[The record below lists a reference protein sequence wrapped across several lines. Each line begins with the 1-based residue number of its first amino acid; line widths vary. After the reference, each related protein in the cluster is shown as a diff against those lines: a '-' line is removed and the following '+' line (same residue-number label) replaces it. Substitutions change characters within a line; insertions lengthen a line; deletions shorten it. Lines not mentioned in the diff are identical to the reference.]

1 MFEPLSIDQ
10 SYLQYIRDP
19 TRYKKI
25 LFYAKIDGQNWYDL
39 SNYVQKITTT
49 NRIQLL
55 SKPAFDEAKITVAN
69 LNNEFTPTQYNDTFD
84 PVNGKING
92 TVNDNYLNKIWEV
105 KILVRV
111 DNGTSHIDVP
121 IFYGWKLQQGIAE
134 KHKKAEIAI
143 KDLLWITSQKKL
155 EYPLLYT
162 AMKPNEIIADLLT
175 RAGIDSSYHD
185 FQSLTTTFDVF
196 IAGQD
201 KTYWQVIQEIVNA
214 TQGRLSVSPEGK
226 VKYRTRIE
234 NFTEPA
240 TALNIDENNF
250 ANYELTK
257 DKKYNRIVVESEGY
271 EIGATNTELLIDTKL
286 QGDNAI
292 ISAGKQATFELEY
305 TSDYGKDFDTYV
317 TLTVYEGDTIVED
330 KGSFQQG
337 DDNGLIRVDE
347 LTAYPEKLVLKITNL
362 SSSVDYRIDY
372 VGFKGRPI
380 KKISLDNVVLPNT
393 TNEPDSEL
401 KIKSYYSNQSMLS
414 NIADVAQSNSEKE
427 IHFNL
432 RMNEF
437 YPDIYA
443 GNLIDVSL
451 APKGIANGIF
461 IINKVNHKL
470 TPSKFETV
478 IDITE
483 WKNIAFDINNKII
496 TKSIKSDAVVKP
508 PEQTQI
514 EEIQGQVQALQTQTD
529 EVDNRTSYLD
539 GKAPATPLNLS
550 LTTINENGLSFIK
563 ASWDANTES
572 DLIGYEFAWGY
583 DGIHWDNQIIS
594 DTLIKIEVTGN
605 KTIYAKVRALD
616 AEGKKSNWSSVKNIT
631 SAKDET
637 PPAVPTGLTATGL
650 FQKIQVS
657 WNANSEEDFKE
668 YELQVA
674 TDSEFTQNVITIKVS
689 ATQFTY
695 AGNTNTTYYFRIRAI
710 DESGNISN
718 WSASVSATTAKVY
731 DEDLESQRL
740 NDAEANIA
748 QNQADI
754 NTLNN
759 TTIPNLQTDITN
771 NQNEIDNL
779 NNNVIPDLNDKLSYK
794 ALALPAGAIA
804 YWTNSLLDEI
814 NNLKPVGYDYVNLDS
829 IIQVVEDN
837 IPNGTITETKIAD
850 DSISTPK
857 LKANS
862 ISSDKII
869 AGAITTEKI
878 ATGAVT
884 ANEIAANS
892 ISAIH
897 IQTDAI
903 TSDKISAGA
912 ITADKIASNAI
923 TTDKLD
929 ANAVTTDKIA
939 ANAITAN
946 EIATGAITTEKISAG
961 AVTANEIATGA
972 ITADKIAASAITA
985 DKVGTNEIIT
995 NAANITTGVIQEAH
1009 IKDASI
1015 AEAKIKDAAI
1025 TNAKIADLAVDDA
1038 KIASIDASKIKT
1050 GYLDAERIAAGTIT
1064 ADKLIMQPAFSV
1076 PPGAIAYFTN
1086 SLVDEINQ
1094 ITPVGYDEVN
1104 LAPTIT
1110 LTPDNAPKNSI
1121 VADLLAAD
1129 KVYANHISVN
1139 ELSALTAN
1147 VGTLTAGVLQ
1157 NSSGETKLDLTNGT
1171 LQLGYSGSDD
1181 SKYFKYDGSNIEIK
1195 GATLRLSSEYG
1206 EIIFE
1211 DSGWEIY
1218 DGAIGG
1224 KGASLYFYHAGK
1236 NRSIRFIS
1244 NPDYMGISASWYFLQ
1259 FKSLDFVIHGY
1270 TWYGANY
1277 YDLLAIYQ
1285 SAENP
1290 YLSSY
1295 FPIKVGRM
1303 DTGDLNTCPVGT
1315 IAEYNGYL
1323 YVKTSNGVKK
1333 IATI

>member
-10 SYLQYIRDP
+10 NYLQYIRDP

-185 FQSLTTTFDVF
+185 LQSLTTTFDVF

-226 VKYRTRIE
+226 IKFRTRIE

-271 EIGATNTELLIDTKL
+271 EIGATKTELLIDTKL

-337 DDNGLIRVDE
+337 DNNGLIRVDE
-347 LTAYPEKLVLKITNL
+347 LTAYPGKLVLKITNL
-362 SSSVDYRIDY
+362 SSSADYRIDY

-414 NIADVAQSNSEKE
+414 NVADVAYSNSEKE

-563 ASWDANTES
+563 ASWNANTES
-572 DLIGYEFAWGY
+572 DLIGYELAWSY
-583 DGIHWDNQIIS
+583 DGTDWNYIKTS
-594 DTLIKIEVTGN
+594 ETLVKFEVVGN
-605 KTIYAKVRALD
+605 KTIYVKLRALD
-616 AEGKKSNWSSVKNIT
+616 AEGKKSNWSAVQNIT

-637 PPAVPTGLTATGL
+637 PPAIPAGLTATGL

-674 TDSEFTQNVITIKVS
+674 TDSEFTQNVENIKFNTTS
-689 ATQFTY
+689 FTY
-695 AGNTNTTYYFRIRAI
+695 SGASNTTYYFRIRAI
-710 DESGNISN
+710 DQSGNISN

-731 DEDLESQRL
+731 DEDLESAIL
-740 NDAEANIA
+740 EDA
-748 QNQADI
+748 QNDI
-754 NTLNN
+754 
-759 TTIPNLQTDITN
+759 
-771 NQNEIDNL
+771 ENL
-779 NNNVIPDLNDKLSYK
+779 NISLGYK
-794 ALALPAGAIA
+794 AISLPQGAIA
-804 YWTNSLLDEI
+804 YWANSLVDEI
-814 NNLKPVGYDYVNLDS
+814 NQLVPEGYEYSNLDKMVK
-829 IIQVVEDN
+829 IKADN
-837 IPNGTITETKIAD
+837 ILAE
-850 DSISTPK
+850 SI
-857 LKANS
+857 LAEHIGAN
-862 ISSDKII
+862 K
-869 AGAITTEKI
+869 
-878 ATGAVT
+878 
-884 ANEIAANS
+884 
-892 ISAIH
+892 
-897 IQTDAI
+897 
-903 TSDKISAGA
+903 
-912 ITADKIASNAI
+912 
-923 TTDKLD
+923 
-929 ANAVTTDKIA
+929 
-939 ANAITAN
+939 
-946 EIATGAITTEKISAG
+946 
-961 AVTANEIATGA
+961 
-972 ITADKIAASAITA
+972 
-985 DKVGTNEIIT
+985 IIT
-995 NAANITTGVIQEAH
+995 NAANIATGVIQEAH

-1050 GYLDAERIAAGTIT
+1050 GYLDADRIAAGTIT

-1076 PPGAIAYFTN
+1076 PAGAIAYFTN